1 MPTLLPTPSD
11 ALMGAKP
18 LSQSITEVAGI
29 VEAVAIAEGYADASN
44 LLRPLMRDIPD
55 GHIAVGAMDGWTA
68 VVPRPVIKARPTDVR
83 FDDVVQA
90 VMADTT
96 ETRAYL
102 ADLGR

>member
-1 MPTLLPTPSD
+1 MLDTPAD
-11 ALMGAKP
+11 RIALATA
-18 LSQSITEVAGI
+18 QIN
-29 VEAVAIAEGYADASN
+29 AVAAAYARATD
-44 LLRPLMRDIPD
+44 LVRPLMRDIPD

-68 VVPRPVIKARPTDVR
+68 VVPRPVIKARPTDAR